1 MSLCHAGCQ
10 MPHRLP
16 RIVNISVPQGSEI
29 FFSMWEGGKT
39 VAKYFRSPVK
49 TVYIHAA
56 LCVGI
61 KGQYVRGTVHK
72 AWLYKSFSASNQLN
86 PTSRNSTLKL
96 QTSAELQ
103 MAWLKTALVPAAA
116 APVLRS
122 DFLFPSLD
130 TRSESDSRPHWRS
143 ILLCLSSLRFDW
155 QSVAI
160 SWHATRAR
168 VPRWRAGHITGEPYN
183 ADLRRQELSIGAV
196 VSEQTQWEETIRS
209 HTFARVTKWQSCPDF
224 SFHPWEPA
232 LGLWCSFFASFSAI
246 LFSLM
251 KRSASGQE
259 GALIPEEFIVFLH
272 FFSRL
277 SFYLSF
283 LQALRAALLR
293 FLTLRLAVVL
303 QAPPLTS
310 WDH

>member
-1 MSLCHAGCQ
+1 
-10 MPHRLP
+10 
-16 RIVNISVPQGSEI
+16 
-29 FFSMWEGGKT
+29 
-39 VAKYFRSPVK
+39 
-49 TVYIHAA
+49 
-56 LCVGI
+56 
-61 KGQYVRGTVHK
+61 
-72 AWLYKSFSASNQLN
+72 
-86 PTSRNSTLKL
+86 
-96 QTSAELQ
+96 

-122 DFLFPSLD
+122 DFLVFPSLD
-130 TRSESDSRPHWRS
+130 TRSESDSRPYWRS
-143 ILLCLSSLRFDW
+143 ILLCLSSSRFDW

-160 SWHATRAR
+160 SHDGEQA
-168 VPRWRAGHITGEPYN
+168 TGEPYS
-183 ADLRRQELSIGAV
+183 ADLRRHELSIGAV

-232 LGLWCSFFASFSAI
+232 LGPWCSSFASFSAV

-277 SFYLSF
+277 SLYLSF